1 MKVLRTLDARFEGLP
16 DFPFAPHYTAISSA
30 TDTPLRLH
38 YLDEGPGG
46 GAPVL
51 LLHGEPSWSFLYRK
65 MIPPLT
71 AAGHRVFAP
80 DLIGFGRSDKPGA
93 ESDYTF
99 ERHVDWIAEWIEMID
114 LNSITL
120 FCQDWGGLIGLRLVA
135 RFPERFAGVIAANTG
150 LPAGGGQI
158 PFAFKIWLAFS
169 KLVPKLPVGW
179 LISKGCVKGLTDAEK
194 RAYDAPFPDES
205 YKAGARVFP
214 TLVPISDAH
223 PSVAENKQA
232 WAKLE
237 RFDKPFITAFSDR
250 DPITRGGDKVL
261 QARIPGTEG
270 QPHATIRGA
279 GHFLQEDKPADL
291 AALID
296 AMIARRRR
304 GAV

>member
-1 MKVLRTLDARFEGLP
+1 MNVLRTLDARFEGLP

-38 YLDEGPGG
+38 YIDEGPGG
-46 GAPVL
+46 GAPIL

-65 MIPPLT
+65 MIPPLV
-71 AAGHRVFAP
+71 AAGHRVLAP
-80 DLIGFGRSDKPGA
+80 DLIGFGRSDKPAAPG
-93 ESDYTF
+93 DYTF
-99 ERHVDWIAEWIEMID
+99 ERHVAWMAEWIETND
-114 LNSITL
+114 LNSVTL

-158 PFAFKIWLAFS
+158 PFAFKIWLTFS

-232 WAKLE
+232 WAKLK

>member
-1 MKVLRTLDARFEGLP
+1 MR
-16 DFPFAPHYTAISSA
+16 AIASRA
-30 TDTPLRLH
+30 Q
-38 YLDEGPGG
+38 
-46 GAPVL
+46 A
-51 LLHGEPSWSFLYRK
+51 
-65 MIPPLT
+65 
-71 AAGHRVFAP
+71 AP
-80 DLIGFGRSDKPGA
+80 DVRP
-93 ESDYTF
+93 
-99 ERHVDWIAEWIEMID
+99 R
-114 LNSITL
+114 
-120 FCQDWGGLIGLRLVA
+120 
-135 RFPERFAGVIAANTG
+135 
-150 LPAGGGQI
+150 
-158 PFAFKIWLAFS
+158 